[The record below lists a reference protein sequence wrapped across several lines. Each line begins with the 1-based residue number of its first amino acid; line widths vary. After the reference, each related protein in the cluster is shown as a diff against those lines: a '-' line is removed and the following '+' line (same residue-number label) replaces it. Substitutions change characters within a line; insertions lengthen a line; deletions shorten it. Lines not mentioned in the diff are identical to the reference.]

1 MWPDMEKQ
9 FLVLFVRMEPIRRN
23 VASEVGETDGL
34 PRSLCGSCLLY
45 SAVFMFG
52 FDSRNR
58 KDDLNKGT
66 VTAVCELTTET
77 TITYPPWLRL
87 TERGAH
93 WSDSYFSAS
102 SLSNQE

>member
-9 FLVLFVRMEPIRRN
+9 FFSAIRADGANKKERSVWN

-34 PRSLCGSCLLY
+34 PRSLCGSCLQY

-52 FDSRNR
+52 FDIRNR

-66 VTAVCELTTET
+66 VTAVCELTTE
-77 TITYPPWLRL
+77 
-87 TERGAH
+87 
-93 WSDSYFSAS
+93 S
-102 SLSNQE
+102 QQ